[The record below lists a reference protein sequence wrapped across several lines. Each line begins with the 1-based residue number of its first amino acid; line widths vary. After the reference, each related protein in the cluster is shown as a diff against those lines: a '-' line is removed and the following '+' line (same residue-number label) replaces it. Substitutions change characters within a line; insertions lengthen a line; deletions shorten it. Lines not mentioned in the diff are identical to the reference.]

1 MKKALAIAVGAVV
14 LLAAGM
20 PMAQDAKAPS
30 SNPKATAM
38 QSGSSM
44 NMGGQMGQMDE
55 HIKKMQTLHDK
66 MTSATTPEER
76 QKVMDEQRQEMQ
88 GCMAMMT
95 PMMQGGAMMGGMGKG
110 TMGQKGKP
118 ADANSQM
125 QMMQKRMDMMQ
136 MMMQTM
142 MDQQGMMA
150 GPRGV
155 DAAPKK

>member
-1 MKKALAIAVGAVV
+1 MKKSLAMAVGTVA

-20 PMAQDAKAPS
+20 PFAQDAKAPAS
-30 SNPKATAM
+30 KPNATAM

-55 HIKKMQTLHDK
+55 HMQKMKALHEK

-88 GCMAMMT
+88 AGMSMMNQ
-95 PMMQGGAMMGGMGKG
+95 MMQGGGMMGSAGGGM
-110 TMGQKGKP
+110 MGQKGKP
-118 ADANSQM
+118 ADANAQIP
-125 QMMQKRMDMMQ
+125 MMQKRMDMMQ

-150 GPRGV
+150 GSKAL

>member
-1 MKKALAIAVGAVV
+1 MKNTFAIAVGTAV

-20 PMAQDAKAPS
+20 PLAQNTKAPV
-30 SNPKATAM
+30 SNPSPTTM

-44 NMGGQMGQMDE
+44 NMGSQMGQMDE
-55 HIKKMQTLHDK
+55 HMKKMQALHEK
-66 MTSATTPEER
+66 MTSATSPEER
-76 QKVMDEQRQEMQ
+76 QKLMDEQRNEMQ
-88 GCMAMMT
+88 GGMAMMA
-95 PMMQGGAMMGGMGKG
+95 PMMEGGGMMGGMGSG

-118 ADANSQM
+118 ADANAQM

-150 GPRGV
+150 GPKAIA
-155 DAAPKK
+155 AAPKK

>member
-1 MKKALAIAVGAVV
+1 MKQAFAIAVGTAV

-20 PMAQDAKAPS
+20 PLAQNTKAPA
-30 SNPKATAM
+30 SNPTPTAT
-38 QSGSSM
+38 QSGQSM

-55 HIKKMQTLHDK
+55 HIKKMQALHDK

-76 QKVMDEQRQEMQ
+76 QKVMDDQRKEMQ
-88 GCMAMMT
+88 EGMAMMS
-95 PMMQGGAMMGGMGKG
+95 PMMQGGGMMGGMGSG

-118 ADANSQM
+118 ADPTSQM

-142 MDQQGMMA
+142 MDGQGMMA
-150 GPRGV
+150 GPKVV
-155 DAAPKK
+155 DTAPRK

>member
-1 MKKALAIAVGAVV
+1 MKKSLAIAVGTIV

-20 PMAQDAKAPS
+20 PMAQDAKAPAS
-30 SNPKATAM
+30 STNAAAM

-44 NMGGQMGQMDE
+44 TMNSQMGQMDE
-55 HIKKMQTLHDK
+55 HMKKMQALHDK
-66 MTSATTPEER
+66 MASAATSEDR
-76 QKVMDEQRQEMQ
+76 QKVMDEQRKEMQ
-88 GCMAMMT
+88 GSMAMMN
-95 PMMQGGAMMGGMGKG
+95 PMMQGGAMMGGAGG
-110 TMGQKGKP
+110 STMGQKGRP
-118 ADANSQM
+118 ADANAQM

-150 GPRGV
+150 GQKSP